1 MNRLTGRFSG
11 RGVPGRATAP
21 LAMAMAAVAVAA
33 GAGAFLTL
41 GPNVLGAGGTGNSGS
56 PGTPT
61 VTVTVDTAQKLGRTN
76 WLLFGINTAH
86 WDQTV
91 FPGPASDML
100 LSANREV
107 ITRVRE
113 SGVTILKY
121 PGGAA
126 ADSYVWNNPANP
138 ASEMDTDEFIAFC
151 RAVGAE
157 PWIQVNI
164 PAGPEVAAAW
174 VDYVNNLH
182 HYNVKYWELGD
193 EEYGSWAKGHAPPEV
208 YAAKARQFIQAM
220 KAKDPTIKVG
230 ISVVGFAGYDD
241 WTRQVIRRV
250 GDVVDM
256 VVFSFYPLEPG
267 QESPAAFLQA
277 ADKLRPQLDY
287 IHRIIREEQPDRADD
302 ILVMIGGWNTVSV
315 NPTPL
320 VEAMPNALFVA
331 RMLAEMQTLDVDGAN
346 YWAVYNPAGKRGGE
360 YGFLKAATHEP
371 TYPWYAFRLFK
382 EHWGETVVAASSSAT
397 HVKAYATL
405 FDRYTGIGG
414 MAGPRVSVFLLNL
427 SPVRTETVRL
437 NSAEFAAGT
446 YRAWILAQGR
456 KIESWEVYAEGD
468 VQLPP
473 YSLVVVEATRAAQPG
488 DLGRAFVISQ
498 RASSALPGYEA
509 EKAADLE
516 PDSRWCSV
524 MGNGIDPQWLE
535 LDLGFPT
542 ELARVAVEWEAAYA
556 RRYQVQV
563 SEDGQEWHTVARID
577 KGDGGRD
584 EIEFPAVTARFV
596 RLYLEER
603 ADPRWGYSIW
613 EVELYEQQS

>member
-1 MNRLTGRFSG
+1 MNRLTRRFSS
-11 RGVPGRATAP
+11 RAVFGLAP
-21 LAMAMAAVAVAA
+21 AALAVVAA
-33 GAGAFLTL
+33 ASVFGGMFLALAPGVWGEGST
-41 GPNVLGAGGTGNSGS
+41 GGSVS
-56 PGTPT
+56 PGTST
-61 VTVTVDTAQKLGRTN
+61 VTVTVETARKFARTN
-76 WLLFGINTAH
+76 PLLFGINTAH
-86 WDQTV
+86 WDETI

-107 ITRVRE
+107 IGRVRE
-113 SGVTILKY
+113 AGVTILKY
-121 PGGAA
+121 PGGTA
-126 ADSYVWNNPANP
+126 ADSYVWNNPRNP

-193 EEYGSWAKGHAPPEV
+193 EEYGDWAKGHAPPEV

-241 WTRQVIRRV
+241 WTRQVIRRA
-250 GDVVDM
+250 GDVIDM

-267 QESPAAFLQA
+267 QESPAAFVQA
-277 ADKLRPQLDY
+277 SAKLRPQLDY
-287 IHRIIREEQPDRADD
+287 IHRILREEQPDRADE
-302 ILVMIGGWNTVSV
+302 ILVMIGGWNTVSY

-320 VEAMPNALFVA
+320 VEAMPNAIFVA

-371 TYPWYAFRLFK
+371 TYPWYVFKLFK
-382 EHWGETVVAASSSAT
+382 EHWGDTVVATSSTAA
-397 HVKAYATL
+397 HVKAYATVS
-405 FDRYTGIGG
+405 DRDVGTGVIA
-414 MAGPRVSVFLLNL
+414 MQRVSVFLVNL
-427 SPVRTETVRL
+427 SATRTETVRL
-437 NSAEFAAGT
+437 SAVELTGAT
-446 YRAWILAQGR
+446 YRAWILAEGK
-456 KIESWEVYAEGD
+456 KIERWEVSGEGE

-473 YSLVVVEATRAAQPG
+473 YSIVVVEAVRQAQAG
-488 DLGRAFVISQ
+488 NLDRAFVISQ
-498 RASSALPGYEA
+498 RASSVLPGYEA
-509 EKAADLE
+509 DKAADLRR
-516 PDSRWCSV
+516 DTRWCSV
-524 MGNGIDPQWLE
+524 MGSGTDPQWLE
-535 LDLGFPT
+535 LDLGFSY
-542 ELARVAVEWEAAYA
+542 ELARVAVEWEATYA

-563 SEDGQEWHTVARID
+563 SEDGQKWRTVARIES
-577 KGDGGRD
+577 GDGGRD
-584 EIEFPAVTARFV
+584 EIEFPAVTARFL

-603 ADPRWGYSIW
+603 ADPRWGYSVW
-613 EVELYEQQS
+613 EVEVYRRRS